1 MNTIEQLHTLLPNT
15 AQLAV
20 GIHTDGKELYFKKA
34 GGLPTIYY
42 PNGQYCVEANSWLV
56 EKFRNSNVSLRE
68 KGGTLGQNAFDLSEI
83 IRYLHYNNIKPIEMT
98 NTRYEAF
105 ILGLSAK
112 RTPNGAEARS
122 SNVIR
127 SIGSTTL
134 DFLNHVGELHNHT
147 DFIAK
152 KGIIKAIRVDKDLPK
167 ELKYKARGLRW
178 YHPILPTPEPEHRRY
193 PISDNSIN
201 KLYQA
206 AELRP
211 RGFAR
216 RSKVL
221 ISVFEH
227 TGARR
232 SEVAAL
238 LVSDVIKAFNSTDAN
253 PLVRLITL
261 KRRVNHFRFVPVP
274 RAVIAI
280 WIDYIKTTRKLVM
293 VKKHGHSKDHDVM
306 LINHLTGAPL
316 SPFSIPNEIHDLK
329 TTANIDEPAHAH
341 LFRHRFIT
349 NKLKMLIMQ
358 FNFDNQDAFRRA
370 LLDISGFKHK
380 IQEWVGHI
388 SVESLERYIHL
399 ACREITQE
407 DSTTANALLI
417 NAAMEF
423 VKYTDNLLDD
433 LDRGVIDQEEYIA
446 AMRLLRSNAKQHPPS
461 TSRE

>member
-1 MNTIEQLHTLLPNT
+1 MNKVEQLHTSLPKT
-15 AQLAV
+15 ASLAV

-56 EKFRNSNVSLRE
+56 EKFRNSNVSLGE
-68 KGGTLGQNAFDLSEI
+68 KGGTLGQNAFDISEI

-127 SIGSTTL
+127 AIGSISL

-147 DFIAK
+147 NFIAK

-167 ELKYKARGLRW
+167 ELKHKARGLKW
-178 YHPILPTPEPEHRRY
+178 YHTILPTPEPERPRY
-193 PISDNSIN
+193 PVSDMTIQR
-201 KLYQA
+201 LYEA
-206 AELRP
+206 ADLRP
-211 RGFAR
+211 RGLAR

-221 ISVFEH
+221 ISVLEH

-232 SEVAAL
+232 SEIAVL
-238 LVSDVIKAFNSTDAN
+238 LVQDVIKAFNSTDAN
-253 PLVRLITL
+253 PLVRLATL
-261 KRRVNHFRFVPVP
+261 KRRSKHFRFVPVP
-274 RAVIAI
+274 RAVIAV
-280 WIDYIKTTRKLVM
+280 WVDYIKTTRKLIII
-293 VKKHGHSKDHDVM
+293 KKHGHSIDHDLM
-306 LINHLTGAPL
+306 FINHLTGGPL
-316 SPFSIPNEIHDLK
+316 SPLSISNEIHDLK
-329 TTANIDEPAHAH
+329 IAAHIDEPAHAH

-358 FNFDNQDAFRRA
+358 FDFDNQDSFRRA

-388 SVESLERYIHL
+388 NVESLERYIHL
-399 ACREITQE
+399 ACSEITQE

-417 NAAMEF
+417 NATMEL
-423 VKYTDNLLDD
+423 VKYTANLLAD
-433 LDRGVIDQEEYIA
+433 LDRGAIDKDEYIA
-446 AMRLLRSNAKQHPPS
+446 AMRLLRNNEKQQPSS